1 MRWFITL
8 KTMKQHEIYMKAA
21 LDLAIKAQKADEVP
35 VGAVIVCDG
44 KIVAKAYNKREK
56 NNDPLGHA
64 ELKVIKKASKKLK
77 SWRLVDCD
85 LYVTLE
91 PCAMCAGAISWS
103 RIRTVIYAADDKKGG
118 ALGGAFDMYAQKGLN
133 HKPKIISGILQH
145 EASAMLTNFFKAK
158 RELKQGES

>member
-8 KTMKQHEIYMKAA
+8 KTMKQHETYMKVA
-21 LDLAIKAQKADEVP
+21 LNLAKKAQKKDEVP
-35 VGAVIVCDG
+35 VGAVIVYNG
-44 KIVAKAYNKREK
+44 KIIAKAYNKREK

-64 ELKVIKKASKKLK
+64 ELKAIKKASKKRK
-77 SWRLVDCD
+77 SWRLTDCD

-133 HKPKIISGILQH
+133 HKPQIVSGVLQL
-145 EASAMLTNFFKAK
+145 EASTILTSFFKAK
-158 RELKQGES
+158 RDLKRGES